1 MDNALPHRIPKTDQH
16 LYPQQGTTPC
26 EQPASATSERI
37 DHHHPFS
44 TAGSNNHNHNHS
56 QDMDDP
62 ARLTKNSLNGNSTM
76 QGLQGN
82 STPCDQLPHHQQ
94 EQLQQKQQWSQQPQ
108 QDQRHYP
115 LHNGTSGNITDINTT
130 PTKPALSLPEPLQSP
145 VQPQPKPQQQPLSNG
160 SIIKTNNAEDSL
172 GASLARSGPA
182 RRASFNLSTGTLNLS
197 AKAPPSLASPSS
209 PSYSTLAVAR
219 ARAAAAQGQ
228 GVKDEVISESGVF
241 PGGLASIPFPPPSTS
256 SSSSTS
262 PYDLPIGS
270 SIAQRRPSHVD
281 PSSLAS
287 SSSSLRSN
295 GSSSSPTGSASG
307 FGSASG
313 SSSGASLT
321 HLQDNAKAER
331 EVSMILQDFLY
342 LGGELIDEEQIVELK
357 NLGVKRVLNMA
368 VNCDDELWIQRF
380 GNDGYLKV
388 GLRDHVDQDLTDGLD
403 EAIKFIAASKEP
415 IYVHCQAGKSRS
427 VATVIGYLI
436 QEHQWPLKRAYDHV
450 VECRRCM
457 SPNIGFVSQ
466 LVLLEERVLGPERA
480 GGLTGGQQADPGAEK
495 MSSLWTSA

>member
-1 MDNALPHRIPKTDQH
+1 MDTALPHRIPKTDQH
-16 LYPQQGTTPC
+16 LYSQQGTTHC
-26 EQPASATSERI
+26 EQPASAMAERI
-37 DHHHPFS
+37 GHHHPFS
-44 TAGSNNHNHNHS
+44 SASSNNHNHNYS

-62 ARLTKNSLNGNSTM
+62 VRSAKNSHNGNSTM

-82 STPCDQLPHHQQ
+82 STPRDHLPHHQQ
-94 EQLQQKQQWSQQPQ
+94 EQLPQKQQRSQQPQ
-108 QDQRHYP
+108 QDHDHHP
-115 LHNGTSGNITDINTT
+115 LHNSAFGNMTDINTT
-130 PTKPALSLPEPLQSP
+130 PTKPALSLPEPSQSP
-145 VQPQPKPQQQPLSNG
+145 VQPQPKPQPKPLSNG

-228 GVKDEVISESGVF
+228 GVKDQDISETGVF
-241 PGGLASIPFPPPSTS
+241 PGGLASIPFPPPTTS
-256 SSSSTS
+256 SSTSTS

-270 SIAQRRPSHVD
+270 STAQRRPSHLGGVTD
-281 PSSLAS
+281 
-287 SSSSLRSN
+287 
-295 GSSSSPTGSASG
+295 T
-307 FGSASG
+307 
-313 SSSGASLT
+313 
-321 HLQDNAKAER
+321 KAER

-342 LGGELIDEEQIVELK
+342 LGGELIDEEQIVELES
-357 NLGVKRVLNMA
+357 LGVKRVLNMA

-403 EAIKFIAASKEP
+403 EAIKFIAASKVP

-436 QEHQWPLKRAYDHV
+436 QEHQWPLKRAYDH
-450 VECRRCM
+450 
-457 SPNIGFVSQ
+457 
-466 LVLLEERVLGPERA
+466 
-480 GGLTGGQQADPGAEK
+480 
-495 MSSLWTSA
+495 

>member
-1 MDNALPHRIPKTDQH
+1 MDTVPHRIPKTDQH
-16 LYPQQGTTPC
+16 LYPQQGATHS
-26 EQPASATSERI
+26 EQPASAVSERI
-37 DHHHPFS
+37 EHHHPFS
-44 TAGSNNHNHNHS
+44 SAGSSNNHHTQS
-56 QDMDDP
+56 MDDQ
-62 ARLTKNSLNGNSTM
+62 AHLAINSHSCNSTT
-76 QGLQGN
+76 QGMQGN
-82 STPCDQLPHHQQ
+82 STLRDQLPHPKQ
-94 EQLQQKQQWSQQPQ
+94 EPVQQKQQPQ
-108 QDQRHYP
+108 QRQNHHP
-115 LHNGTSGNITDINTT
+115 LHNSSHGNPTDINTT
-130 PTKPALSLPEPLQSP
+130 PSKPALSLPESSPSP
-145 VQPQPKPQQQPLSNG
+145 VLPQPQSLSNG
-160 SIIKTNNAEDSL
+160 SHMKTSTPQDSL

-182 RRASFNLSTGTLNLS
+182 RRASFNLSTGTLNLT

-228 GVKDEVISESGVF
+228 GVKDEDISESGVF
-241 PGGLASIPFPPPSTS
+241 PGGLASIPFPPPTS

-262 PYDLPIGS
+262 PFDLPIGS
-270 SIAQRRPSHVD
+270 STAQRRPSHVD

-295 GSSSSPTGSASG
+295 GSSSSPTGSGSG
-307 FGSASG
+307 FGSGSG

-342 LGGELIDEEQIVELK
+342 LGGELIEEEQIMELE

-380 GNDGYLKV
+380 GNEGYLKV

-403 EAIKFIAASKEP
+403 EAIKFIAASKAP

-480 GGLTGGQQADPGAEK
+480 GGLTGGEQADSGAER
-495 MSSLWTSA
+495 MIPPPWATS

>member
-1 MDNALPHRIPKTDQH
+1 
-16 LYPQQGTTPC
+16 
-26 EQPASATSERI
+26 
-37 DHHHPFS
+37 
-44 TAGSNNHNHNHS
+44 
-56 QDMDDP
+56 
-62 ARLTKNSLNGNSTM
+62 M

-82 STPCDQLPHHQQ
+82 NPPRDERLHFHQ
-94 EQLQQKQQWSQQPQ
+94 ERQQQQQHQQ
-108 QDQRHYP
+108 QDQNHHP
-115 LHNGTSGNITDINTT
+115 LHKSGCGNPIDISTT
-130 PTKPALSLPEPLQSP
+130 LSKPALSLPEPSQSP
-145 VQPQPKPQQQPLSNG
+145 VQPQPQPQPLSNG
-160 SIIKTNNAEDSL
+160 NNTKTNSTEDSL

-182 RRASFNLSTGTLNLS
+182 RRASFNLSTGTLNLT
-197 AKAPPSLASPSS
+197 AKASPSLASPSS

-228 GVKDEVISESGVF
+228 GVRDEDISESGVF
-241 PGGLASIPFPPPSTS
+241 PGGLASIPFPPPTS

-262 PYDLPIGS
+262 PYDLPVRS
-270 SIAQRRPSHVD
+270 FTAQRRPSHVD

-295 GSSSSPTGSASG
+295 ESSSSPTGS
-307 FGSASG
+307 G
-313 SSSGASLT
+313 SSLGASLT

-342 LGGELIDEEQIVELK
+342 LGGELIEEEQIMELQ

-380 GNDGYLKV
+380 GNEGYLKV
-388 GLRDHVDQDLTDGLD
+388 GLRDHVDQDLSDGLD
-403 EAIKFIAASKEP
+403 EAIKFIAASKAP

-480 GGLTGGQQADPGAEK
+480 GGLTGGEQADLGVERMALPWA
-495 MSSLWTSA
+495 TS